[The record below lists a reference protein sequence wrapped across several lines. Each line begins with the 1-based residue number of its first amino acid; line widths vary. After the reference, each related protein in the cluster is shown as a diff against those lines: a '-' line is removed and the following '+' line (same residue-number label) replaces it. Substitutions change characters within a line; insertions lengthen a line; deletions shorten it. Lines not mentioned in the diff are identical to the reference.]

1 MSTPTTDTTA
11 TTTGTVSSRTAEE
24 NRPRPDRRKRL
35 FVLLGVVAVLAYL
48 TDQLSKIVALDVLA
62 NGEPRPFVGEL
73 IRFKLIGNPGAALS
87 LGASNTWV
95 MTGIALAVL
104 VAIIVVARQ
113 LGSRAWAVALGLLL
127 GAAIGNLTD
136 RFVRPPGGGQGH
148 VVDFIDYNRWFIG
161 NVADIWIVSAAGL
174 IIILALLGIGVDGR
188 RDHSR
193 GVAAPTAGS
202 HAAVDTHE
210 AAGDTTDETDEATHE
225 TNHETTGETTGNGES
240 DMTRANDEAPG
251 APETHEVRRPGGE
264 HA

>member
-1 MSTPTTDTTA
+1 VSTPE
-11 TTTGTVSSRTAEE
+11 TVSSTTAD
-24 NRPRPDRRKRL
+24 NSRPPPARRKRL
-35 FVLLGVVAVLAYL
+35 FVVLGVVAVLAYL
-48 TDQLSKIVALDVLA
+48 SDQLSKLVALDVLA
-62 NGEPRPFVGEL
+62 DGEPRPFVGEV

-127 GAAIGNLTD
+127 GSAVGNITD

-174 IIILALLGIGVDGR
+174 IVVLAMLGIGVDGR
-188 RDHSR
+188 REHR
-193 GVAAPTAGS
+193 AAAAPAG
-202 HAAVDTHE
+202 
-210 AAGDTTDETDEATHE
+210 AAGEGAHQPDSRREA
-225 TNHETTGETTGNGES
+225 
-240 DMTRANDEAPG
+240 
-251 APETHEVRRPGGE
+251 GGDD
-264 HA
+264 A